1 MKAEPWTNKADI
13 CGCVNMDKE
22 NGVLAALLDV
32 SNYLKKFGSKKQ
44 KFWFKNYF
52 RCGLFGY
59 GCTNNNAGKRREGM
73 FFKIFFT
80 FLKSNNNIKLW
91 IDG

>member
-1 MKAEPWTNKADI
+1 
-13 CGCVNMDKE
+13 MDKE

-44 KFWFKNYF
+44 KFWFRRYF
-52 RCGLFGY
+52 TCGLFGY
-59 GCTNNNAGKRREGM
+59 NCYVRNKAANLRKGM
-73 FFKIFFT
+73 FFKIFCT
-80 FLKSNNNIKLW
+80 FLKSNNNTKLW